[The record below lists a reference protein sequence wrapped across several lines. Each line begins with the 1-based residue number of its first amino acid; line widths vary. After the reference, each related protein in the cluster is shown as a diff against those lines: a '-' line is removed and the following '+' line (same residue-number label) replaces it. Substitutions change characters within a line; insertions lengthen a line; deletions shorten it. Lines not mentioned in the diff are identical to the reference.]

1 MSKRD
6 YYEVLGV
13 AKTADETAVKGAYRR
28 LARQYHPDVN
38 KEADAEE
45 RFKEIN
51 EAYEVL
57 SDPDR
62 RAAYDRY
69 GHAGAQGFPGAGAG
83 GFGGGGFQDLNDIF
97 GEFFGG
103 FGGFGGAQRGAARG
117 PARGAD
123 LRYDLGI
130 TFHEAIFGA
139 EKEIEIPRLEICP
152 VCNGSGAEP
161 GTKPIRCPQCNGS
174 GEVRRAQQTILGQFV
189 SVTTCPRCNGEREIA
204 PTPCANCSGQRRV
217 RATRKLVVTIPPGV
231 DDGMRI
237 RLANEGEPGDRG
249 GPAGSLFVVLSVNPH
264 PLFQRQ
270 ENDII
275 LELPV
280 NIVQAALGA
289 EVEVPTVDGAE
300 RINIK
305 PGTQHGEVIRLRG
318 KGVPILRGN
327 GRRGDQLV
335 SVKVVVPERLN
346 DKQKKL
352 LHELGQSLG
361 LESLGKDNRNLF
373 EKLIDSVGNALG

>member
-13 AKTADETAVKGAYRR
+13 GRDADENAIKSAYRR

-38 KEADAEE
+38 KSDDAEE

-57 SDPDR
+57 SDADK

-69 GHAGAQGFPGAGAG
+69 GHAATQGGFGAGGPGGAGYGGFPG
-83 GFGGGGFQDLNDIF
+83 FGDIF
-97 GEFFGG
+97 EEFFGG
-103 FGGFGGAQRGAARG
+103 MGGMRGAARG

-123 LRYDLGI
+123 LRYDLEI
-130 TFHEAIFGA
+130 TFQEAVFGA
-139 EKEIEIPRLEICP
+139 EKEVEIPRQEACP
-152 VCNGSGAEP
+152 VCQGSGAEP
-161 GTKPIRCPQCNGS
+161 GTKPIRCPQCNGT

-189 SVTTCPRCNGEREIA
+189 SVSTCPRCNGEREIA
-204 PTPCANCSGQRRV
+204 TTPCTNCRGQRRV
-217 RATRKLVVTIPPGV
+217 QVTRKLAVSIPAGV

-237 RLANEGEPGDRG
+237 RLAGEGEPGERG
-249 GPAGSLFVVLSVNPH
+249 GPMGNLFVVLHVKPH

-270 ENDII
+270 ENDIL

-280 NIVQAALGA
+280 NIVQATLGT
-289 EVEVPTVDGAE
+289 ELDVPTLDGTAKLT
-300 RINIK
+300 I
-305 PGTQHGEVIRLRG
+305 PAGTQHGEVFRLRG
-318 KGVPILRGN
+318 KGVPILRSS
-327 GRRGDQLV
+327 RRGDQLV
-335 SVKVVVPERLN
+335 VVRVVVPEKLN

-352 LHELGQSLG
+352 LKELGESLG
-361 LESLGKDNRNLF
+361 LESLGKDNRSLF
-373 EKLIDSVGNALG
+373 EKLIDAVGDAFGQ

>member
-6 YYEVLGV
+6 YYEVLGLSRD
-13 AKTADETAVKGAYRR
+13 ADENAIKGAYRR

-38 KEADAEE
+38 KAPDAEE

-57 SDPDR
+57 SDADR

-69 GHAGAQGFPGAGAG
+69 GHAATQGFPGGGG
-83 GFGGGGFQDLNDIF
+83 GFGGAGFPDLNDIF

-103 FGGFGGAQRGAARG
+103 FGGMRSAATRG

-123 LRYDLGI
+123 LRYDLEI
-130 TFHEAIFGA
+130 TFQEAVFGA
-139 EKEIEIPRLEICP
+139 EKEIEITRQEPCR
-152 VCNGSGAEP
+152 VCNGTGAEP
-161 GTKPIRCPQCNGS
+161 GTKPMRCPQCNGT

-189 SVTTCPRCNGEREIA
+189 SVTTCPRCNGEREIV
-204 PTPCANCSGQRRV
+204 TSPCSNCRGAKRV
-217 RATRKLVVTIPPGV
+217 RVTRKIVVTIPPGV

-237 RLANEGEPGDRG
+237 RLTNEGEPGERG
-249 GPAGSLFVVLSVNPH
+249 GPAGSLFIVLSVKPH

-270 ENDII
+270 DNDII

-289 EVEVPTVDGAE
+289 EIEAPTVDGTE
-300 RINIK
+300 KITVK
-305 PGTQHGEVIRLRG
+305 PGTQHGDVIRLKG
-318 KGVPILRGN
+318 KGVPILHTN
-327 GRRGDQLV
+327 GRRGDQLI

-346 DKQKKL
+346 EKQRKL
-352 LHELGQSLG
+352 LKELGESLG

-373 EKLIDSVGNALG
+373 ERFMDAVGDALGS

>member
-13 AKTADETAVKGAYRR
+13 PRDADDNAIKGAYRR

-38 KEADAEE
+38 KAADAEE

-57 SDPDR
+57 SDADR

-69 GHAGAQGFPGAGAG
+69 GHAGTQGFPGGAG
-83 GFGGGGFQDLNDIF
+83 GFGGAGFPGFNDIF
-97 GEFFGG
+97 EEFFGG
-103 FGGFGGAQRGAARG
+103 FGGMRGAAAQRG

-123 LRYDLGI
+123 LRYDLEI
-130 TFHEAIFGA
+130 TFQEAVFGS
-139 EKEIEIPRLEICP
+139 EKEIEIIRQELCP
-152 VCNGSGAEP
+152 TCNGSGAEP
-161 GTKPIRCPQCNGS
+161 GTKPIRCPQCNGT

-204 PTPCANCSGQRRV
+204 TSPCAECRGQKRV
-217 RATRKLVVTIPPGV
+217 RVTRKLMVSIPAGV

-237 RLANEGEPGDRG
+237 RLANEGEPGERG
-249 GPAGSLFVVLSVNPH
+249 GPNGSLFVVLSVRPH
-264 PLFQRQ
+264 PVFQRQ
-270 ENDII
+270 ENDIV

-289 EVEVPTVDGAE
+289 EIEVPTVDGPE
-300 RINIK
+300 RISLK
-305 PGTQHGEVIRLRG
+305 AGTQHGEVLRIKG
-318 KGVPILRGN
+318 KGVPILRTN
-327 GRRGDQLV
+327 RRGDQLV
-335 SVKVVVPERLN
+335 VVKVVVPEKLN
-346 DKQKKL
+346 DKQRKL
-352 LHELGQSLG
+352 LHELGDSLG
-361 LESLGKDNRNLF
+361 LESLGKDNRSLF
-373 EKLIDSVGNALG
+373 EKIIDSVGNALG